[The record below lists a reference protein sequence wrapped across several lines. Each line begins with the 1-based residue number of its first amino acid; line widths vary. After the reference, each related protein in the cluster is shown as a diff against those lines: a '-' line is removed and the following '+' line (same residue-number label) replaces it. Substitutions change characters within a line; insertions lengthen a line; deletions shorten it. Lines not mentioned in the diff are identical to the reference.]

1 MTAIRKR
8 NTQPKIIALPNGLR
22 AARKRAGL
30 SQEEVAEKMDLSQ
43 QTIGK
48 HERGESPVTIE
59 LLVSYA
65 AIYKRDPADL
75 LPGRQSREIPIKGYV
90 GAGQFVAFDDH
101 DSTDGLGMVECPS
114 DLDPARTVAV
124 RVRGDSMA
132 PLIQDGWVLFYSRD
146 PEPDAAAVLGKT
158 CIVKLVGERGQEGD
172 TMVRQVRRGPS
183 LGRFNLVPM
192 NGAIIEDAIL
202 EWAAPVKAILPR
214 EIAEGRG

>member
-1 MTAIRKR
+1 M
-8 NTQPKIIALPNGLR
+8 
-22 AARKRAGL
+22 
-30 SQEEVAEKMDLSQ
+30 SLSQ

-48 HERGESPVTIE
+48 HERGEAPVTID
-59 LLVSYA
+59 LLVDYA
-65 AIYKRDPADL
+65 TIYKRDPADL
-75 LPGRQSREIPIKGYV
+75 LPGRQSRDIPIKGYV

-101 DSTDGLGMVECPS
+101 AAPDGIDTVECPL

-146 PEPDAAAVLGKT
+146 PEHDAAAVLGKT
-158 CIVKLVGERGQEGD
+158 CIVKLAGAGGLEGD

-192 NGAIIEDAIL
+192 NGAIIEDAVL

-214 EIAEGRG
+214 DGSSS